1 MSISIKRIGPKPPTL
16 NRDYGKKT
24 PLPVVGDG
32 MYIKVLP
39 SASKPPKYYEFPPE
53 TPERRQRII
62 ESQRK
67 AMEAKKAKEQAE
79 AEKPQRKPR
88 QNRVWTPEKI
98 ERFKALYSQG
108 LTYPQIAAEMGMKR
122 AQINAEAYYL
132 KEQGEIDSRLPCNAW
147 SDEEVEMLHKLRQ
160 QGLSIARCA
169 KKLHRSTGSVDSRL
183 RREAEKC

>member
-1 MSISIKRIGPKPPTL
+1 MRALIKNMALPEVPAL
-16 NRDYGKKT
+16 NRDYKKR
-24 PLPVVGDG
+24 PLPVTGTG
-32 MYIKVLP
+32 RFITVLP
-39 SASKPPKYYEFPPE
+39 CNYKPAPTYEIPPE

-67 AMEAKKAKEQAE
+67 AREKKVKEQP
-79 AEKPQRKPR
+79 KRKPR

-122 AQINAEAYYL
+122 TQINAEAYYL
-132 KEQGEIDSRLPCNAW
+132 KEQGEIDSWLPCNAW

-160 QGLSIARCA
+160 PRKYVLQISVLIPGQ
-169 KKLHRSTGSVDSRL
+169 KTQSTNLPTKAS
-183 RREAEKC
+183 

>member
-1 MSISIKRIGPKPPTL
+1 MSISIKRIGPKPPEL
-16 NRDYGKKT
+16 NREYKKR
-24 PLPVVGDG
+24 PKPVTGTG
-32 MYIKVLP
+32 RFITVLP
-39 SASKPPKYYEFPPE
+39 CNYKPAPTYEIPPE

-67 AMEAKKAKEQAE
+67 AREKREQAE
-79 AEKPQRKPR
+79 KPKRKPR

-108 LTYPQIAAEMGMKR
+108 LTYPQIAREMDMKLT
-122 AQINAEAYYL
+122 QINAEAYYL

-147 SDEEVEMLHKLRQ
+147 SDEEVERLHELRAK
-160 QGLSIARCA
+160 GLSIAKCA
-169 KKLHRSTGSVDSRL
+169 KALHRSTGSVDARL

>member
-1 MSISIKRIGPKPPTL
+1 MSISIKRIGIEPPKL
-16 NRDYGKKT
+16 NREYKKR
-24 PLPVVGDG
+24 PLPVTGTG
-32 MYIKVLP
+32 KFITVLP
-39 SASKPPKYYEFPPE
+39 CNHKPAPTYEIPPE
-53 TPERRQRII
+53 DPERRKRIV
-62 ESQRK
+62 EAQRK

-79 AEKPQRKPR
+79 AEKPKRKPR

-122 AQINAEAYYL
+122 TQINAEAYYL

-147 SDEEVEMLHKLRQ
+147 SDEEIEQLHELRAK
-160 QGLSIARCA
+160 GLSIAKCA
-169 KKLHRSTGSVDSRL
+169 KALHRSTGSVDARL